1 MKRNYSS
8 NTLVGLDLYF
18 KCVVNHYVRC
28 VRFVESPSGLGGPS
42 KIGKR
47 FDFVQTG
54 WYPPLPVS
62 WDKTRFFPNFFL
74 VFWPFYV
81 FGKFWLNQTSATFW
95 DKIQTFAG
103 FLRLPKTPMLRTLQ
117 FCTGAS
123 WKIFVARTDQKIIWL
138 LQNIQGLEEIVSW
151 NLTEKEKVLRSRLK
165 SFCQIKGLST
175 FLSTAHKCGLGKYL
189 KTFLLNSNINI
200 SQPLL
205 CFEQELFISQKAI
218 LLFHL
223 NGYINIFNNKL
234 ASSVNAIAISKIWN
248 YQWLTHRLTHWPG

>member
-1 MKRNYSS
+1 M
-8 NTLVGLDLYF
+8 LVTNFTSAFGFMRAF
-18 KCVVNHYVRC
+18 KNWQAFWFCPNRLIPP
-28 VRFVESPSGLGGPS
+28 SPRKLRQNPIFSELFS
-42 KIGKR
+42 V
-47 FDFVQTG
+47 FS
-54 WYPPLPVS
+54 PV
-62 WDKTRFFPNFFL
+62 
-74 VFWPFYV
+74 YI
-81 FGKFWLNQTSATFW
+81 FGKFWFNHTSPTCW

-103 FLRLPKTPMLRTLQ
+103 FLRLPITPMVR

-123 WKIFVARTDQKIIWL
+123 WKIFVARRDQKIIWL

-205 CFEQELFISQKAI
+205 CFEQELFISKKSI
-218 LLFHL
+218 LLFH
-223 NGYINIFNNKL
+223 
-234 ASSVNAIAISKIWN
+234 
-248 YQWLTHRLTHWPG
+248 